1 MTTQLQRRRLLQAIA
16 TLTSAAAAGSLA
28 LPAFAQTGKPVLAR
42 IGYQKSS
49 TLLTVLK
56 ANGTLEKLLA
66 PLNVKISW
74 HEFSSGLPLLE
85 ALNVG
90 GVDLSAD
97 VADTVP
103 VFAQAAGAKL
113 TYVAQEAPSP
123 SAQAIVVRADSPIR
137 NVADLKRKKIAV
149 TKAAGVH
156 YLLIATLEKAG
167 LKFSDI
173 DAAYLTPAD
182 GRAAFERG
190 SVDAWVTWDPFL
202 AGVQKQTQVRILS
215 DGRNVADYQRYYL
228 ASTPFAEAHPDVLA
242 IVFDELKKTG
252 LWVRQNPK
260 EAAAFL
266 APIWGLDA
274 PTIELANS
282 RRSYD
287 VRAVVVN
294 ALGEQ
299 QRIADAFFAAGLL
312 PKKVNATDVS
322 IWKPA

>member
-123 SAQAIVVRADSPIR
+123 SAQAIVVRADSPIKT
-137 NVADLKRKKIAV
+137 VADLKRKKIAV